1 MSKVYEKCQAL
12 VSEKTSIIF
21 PDDFCSSS
29 NIIEFYKDKSVVL
42 DLATED
48 AESSMG
54 FTESETNMSNKI
66 EEIIAQKEK
75 EN

>member
-21 PDDFCSSS
+21 PDDVCSKCE
-29 NIIEFYKDKSVVL
+29 IIELYNGKSVIL

-48 AESSMG
+48 AESMG

-66 EEIIAQKEK
+66 EDIIAQKEK